1 MAAVPE
7 ASTSRCVLWFGEP
20 LANERSALAAAGW
33 YVRRIHPD
41 PAMAIGLRGRDRLV
55 AVLDLRHLDTS
66 ALQLLAPWIEQHV
79 HLPWIAVLPPGAGPT
94 PAAWLP
100 LLQRCI
106 SRFTLPFGLQDLVA
120 AMRQQFDADDPSASE
135 VCAGQGPRTLIG
147 ESPALHAVRSVLH
160 KFAPVELPVLVTGE
174 TGTGKELAAHALH
187 ALSGRAGKPFIAV
200 NCGAIP
206 ASLVQ
211 SELFGHERG
220 SFTGA
225 DKRQIGVFEAA
236 HGGTVFLDEVGDLP
250 AEAQPSLLRVLQE
263 GTFERVGSS
272 QPLRVDVRVLA
283 ATHVELEHAVAQGRF
298 RSDLY
303 YRLNVLRLL
312 MPPLRE
318 RGADVQLLAEHFLR
332 CFRLRHSVRARG
344 FAPAALQAMRRFG
357 WPGNVRELLN
367 RVQRAA
373 IMAEGELISERDLE
387 LGGAEHA
394 PPGAMLQD
402 ARGQAERDVLLQTLR
417 QTGYNVS
424 ECARQMKI
432 SRVTVYRLCRKH
444 RLELPAQR

>member
-1 MAAVPE
+1 M
-7 ASTSRCVLWFGEP
+7 
-20 LANERSALAAAGW
+20 
-33 YVRRIHPD
+33 
-41 PAMAIGLRGRDRLV
+41 
-55 AVLDLRHLDTS
+55 
-66 ALQLLAPWIEQHV
+66 
-79 HLPWIAVLPPGAGPT
+79 
-94 PAAWLP
+94 
-100 LLQRCI
+100 LQRCCA
-106 SRFTLPFGLQDLVA
+106 RFTLPFGLQDLVC
-120 AMRQQFDADDPSASE
+120 AMRQQFDADDPPVDAT
-135 VCAGQGPRTLIG
+135 CGGHGPHALIG
-147 ESPALHAVRSVLH
+147 ESAALHAVRTVLH

-206 ASLVQ
+206 ANLVQ

-225 DKRQIGVFEAA
+225 DKRQIGVFESA

-250 AEAQPSLLRVLQE
+250 AEAQTSLLRVLQE

-272 QPLRVDVRVLA
+272 QPLRADVRVLA

-332 CFRLRHSVRARG
+332 CFRLRHGVRARG
-344 FAPAALQAMRRFG
+344 FAPAAVQAMRRFD

-387 LGGAEHA
+387 LGASA
-394 PPGAMLQD
+394 AVLPAAMLHD

-424 ECARQMKI
+424 ECARQMQI

>member
-1 MAAVPE
+1 MAAAPE
-7 ASTSRCVLWFGEP
+7 ASSSCCVIWFGQP
-20 LANERSALAAAGW
+20 LAAERSVLAAAGW
-33 YVRRIHPD
+33 QLRSIHPH
-41 PAMAIGLRGRDRLV
+41 PAMAIGLRGRDRLL
-55 AVLDLRHLDTS
+55 AVLDLRHLDAD
-66 ALQLLAPWIEQHV
+66 ALQLLSPWAEQHR
-79 HLPWIAVLPPGAGPT
+79 HLPWLAVLPPEADAPS
-94 PAAWLP
+94 PAWAP
-100 LLQRCI
+100 LLQRCVD
-106 SRFTLPFGLQDLVA
+106 RFTLPFGLQDLVH
-120 AMRQQFDADDPSASE
+120 AMRRQFDADDASPDGT
-135 VCAGQGPRTLIG
+135 CSGTGPRALIG
-147 ESPALHAVRSVLH
+147 ESPALHAVRTVLY

-187 ALSGRAGKPFIAV
+187 ALSGRAGKPFMAV

-206 ASLVQ
+206 ANLVQ

-225 DKRQIGVFEAA
+225 DKRQIGVFESA

-250 AEAQPSLLRVLQE
+250 PEAQTSLLRVLQE

-272 QPLRVDVRVLA
+272 QPLRADVRVLA
-283 ATHVELEHAVAQGRF
+283 ATHVELEQAVAQGRF

-303 YRLNVLRLL
+303 YRLNVLRLR
-312 MPPLRE
+312 MPALRE
-318 RGADVQLLAEHFLR
+318 RGADVLLLAEHFLR
-332 CFRLRHSVRARG
+332 RFRLRHAVRARG
-344 FAPAALQAMRRFG
+344 FSPGALQALRGFD

-373 IMAEGELISERDLE
+373 IMAEGELISEGDLE
-387 LGGAEHA
+387 LVEAGQAV
-394 PPGAMLQD
+394 PSAMLHD
-402 ARGQAERDVLLQTLR
+402 ARGQAERDVLLQALR

-424 ECARQMKI
+424 ACARQMQV

>member
-33 YVRRIHPD
+33 YVRSIRPD
-41 PAMAIGLRGRDRLV
+41 PAMAIGLRGRDRLL
-55 AVLDLRHLDTS
+55 AVLDLRHLDAV
-66 ALQLLAPWIEQHV
+66 ALQLLVPWIEQHQ
-79 HLPWIAVLPPGAGPT
+79 HLPWLAVLPPGGGPAS
-94 PAAWLP
+94 AAWLP
-100 LLQRCI
+100 LLQRCR
-106 SRFTLPFGLQDLVA
+106 SRFTLPFGLLVC
-120 AMRQQFDADDPSASE
+120 AMRQQFDADDPPVDATCS
-135 VCAGQGPRTLIG
+135 GQGPHALIG
-147 ESPALHAVRSVLH
+147 ESAALHAVRTVLH

-187 ALSGRAGKPFIAV
+187 ALSGRAGRPFIAV

-206 ASLVQ
+206 ANLVQ

-225 DKRQIGVFEAA
+225 DKRQIGVFESA

-250 AEAQPSLLRVLQE
+250 SEAQTSLLRVLQE

-272 QPLRVDVRVLA
+272 QPLRADVRVLA

-332 CFRLRHSVRARG
+332 CFRQRHSVRARG
-344 FAPAALQAMRRFG
+344 FAPAALQAMRRFE

-387 LGGAEHA
+387 LGASVA
-394 PPGAMLQD
+394 VLPGAMLHD

-424 ECARQMKI
+424 ECARQMQI